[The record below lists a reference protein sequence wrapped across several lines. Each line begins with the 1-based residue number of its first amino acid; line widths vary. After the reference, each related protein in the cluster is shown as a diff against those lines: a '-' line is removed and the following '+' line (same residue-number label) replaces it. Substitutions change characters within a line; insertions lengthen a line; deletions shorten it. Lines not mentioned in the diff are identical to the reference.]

1 MISEV
6 FEVNDVC
13 RTLNASET
21 IARGCSLMSA
31 MMSPLF
37 KVAQYGVEEYNN
49 YPIRA
54 SWNFAQQME
63 IENDT
68 EKNNGLLFPKGCN
81 FGSIKS
87 ISFTKPG
94 PFELKF
100 AYD

>member
-1 MISEV
+1 
-6 FEVNDVC
+6 
-13 RTLNASET
+13 
-21 IARGCSLMSA
+21 
-31 MMSPLF
+31 MSPLF

-54 SWNFAQQME
+54 SWHFTQQME

-81 FGSIKS
+81 IGSIKS

-100 AYD
+100 AYDEDLPGFNPILASYDLKPSAITEKDFK